1 MGSLM
6 PVDLAAGST
15 AGPIQATND
24 RVLAWLLAADHAT
37 ALAAVW
43 LGGALAG
50 IAVAAWRHHRFTSAL
65 RVGRAGPA
73 AVGLFHS
80 RLVLPADFAV
90 RFTPDERRL
99 VRAHELMHIDRR
111 DTQANA
117 AAVLATW
124 VAGSIRWRTS
134 RPARCGSI
142 RSWPAMRPC
151 WSASRRAAA
160 LCPDP
165 VNTHQA
171 AAAPVLG
178 CQWRSG
184 PAHPLETRIRTLG
197 WAAPGAAR
205 HDLGLAILLAS
216 WIAAFAAAWA
226 AQPPLRLVE
235 PPL

>member
-1 MGSLM
+1 
-6 PVDLAAGST
+6 
-15 AGPIQATND
+15 
-24 RVLAWLLAADHAT
+24 
-37 ALAAVW
+37 
-43 LGGALAG
+43 
-50 IAVAAWRHHRFTSAL
+50 VAAWRHHRFTSAL

-124 VAGSIRWRTS
+124 VCWFNPLAHLA
-134 RPARCGSI
+134 AR
-142 RSWPAMRPC
+142 AMRLDQELACDCGRAGAPPG
-151 WSASRRAAA
+151 RAAA

-165 VNTHQA
+165 VEHA
-171 AAAPVLG
+171 PGAAAPVLG

-184 PAHPLETRIRTLG
+184 PAHPLETRIRTLDG
-197 WAAPGAAR
+197 RRQGPPGTTS
-205 HDLGLAILLAS
+205 D
-216 WIAAFAAAWA
+216 
-226 AQPPLRLVE
+226 
-235 PPL
+235 